1 MEIESVSSNKF
12 TLSRTILYLKI
23 DLSRKLLNLGSN
35 FRSET
40 NSLTEKQ
47 LYILKSVSKSCVIF
61 SRKLRTK
68 NFLDQTFVEK
78 WNDYILTLKLME
90 TGSVSSLY

>member
-12 TLSRTILYLKI
+12 TLSRVILYLKI
-23 DLSRKLLNLGSN
+23 DLSLKLLNLGSN

-40 NSLTEKQ
+40 NSLSEKQ
-47 LYILKSVSKSCVIF
+47 LYILKSVSKSWVIF

-90 TGSVSSLY
+90 TDSVSSLY